1 MPIYEYRCQV
11 CRHEMEVMQ
20 KMADE
25 ALTTCPACGKEGL
38 TKLISR
44 SSFQLKGTGWYQTD
58 FKNTPDKA
66 KTVSE
71 SKVENKADSNSVVK
85 PETQSDKTT
94 SASATTA
101 PVAATTTTTTK
112 STTEAK

>member
-11 CRHEMEVMQ
+11 CQHEMEVMQ

-66 KTVSE
+66 KAVSE
-71 SKVENKADSNSVVK
+71 NKSEAKSEGK
-85 PETQSDKTT
+85 PEIKSETQSDKTT

-101 PVAATTTTTTK
+101 PAAATTTTTAK